1 MIFIGCSIAQ
11 HDEITCSI
19 ASYCARLFELGSNWI
34 EPIICSIVDSIR
46 SKVKTLNQV
55 RIGFKLDST
64 KHNCS
69 LSNTCTH
76 LHTHHHCIIQ
86 SRRFFCFKL
95 KTWTGKYSHSLF
107 LSTPLLIGFGWIGFE
122 SGSNWIGIGFEL
134 DRNWDQIGLK
144 SGSAFRFY

>member
-86 SRRFFCFKL
+86 SRRFFFFKL
-95 KTWTGKYSHSLF
+95 NMNWQIFSQPVLKYSSSYWIWLDWVWIRF
-107 LSTPLLIGFGWIGFE
+107 KLDWNWVRIGSE
-122 SGSNWIGIGFEL
+122 LGSNWFKI
-134 DRNWDQIGLK
+134 
-144 SGSAFRFY
+144 RFCI